1 MTDRVADMVAENKN
15 IAINIKLEIQFGEGV
30 GHGGWLIGS
39 KLFRPE
45 AQGGIAGP
53 DAPKIQA
60 LPEWGGAGLTLAW
73 IFVKDL
79 STCTGGPQR

>member
-30 GHGGWLIGS
+30 GHGGWLIGY

-45 AQGGIAGP
+45 A
-53 DAPKIQA
+53 
-60 LPEWGGAGLTLAW
+60 
-73 IFVKDL
+73 
-79 STCTGGPQR
+79 

>member
-30 GHGGWLIGS
+30 GHGGWLIGY

-45 AQGGIAGP
+45 AYPACASSKLCEFIVFGSN
-53 DAPKIQA
+53 
-60 LPEWGGAGLTLAW
+60 
-73 IFVKDL
+73 DL
-79 STCTGGPQR
+79 HPLGC